1 MDDYYHFNASQLRAW
16 MDEEIFH
23 GSSDGAPNR
32 VFVTLPNGDTY
43 HVGGTWL
50 DDNNNAEDQNDETS

>member
-1 MDDYYHFNASQLRAW
+1 MDHYYHFNATQLRTW

-32 VFVTLPNGDTY
+32 CYVELPNGDVY

-50 DDNNNAEDQNDETS
+50 DDDDAEESNDD